1 MISLAFPNGQIN
13 DLTMIAVVTASHK
26 LPANWFDV
34 VLVALVA
41 FGFWRG
47 RINGMTKEIV
57 PTVQWLAIVTTGG
70 FCYKMLG
77 DLLLQQGVIRSV
89 FGKSIN
95 EKTAAYL
102 SAYILIVVVIAIF
115 FSLIKGPL
123 RVRLEGSTIFGSTE
137 YYYGMISGIIRYACI
152 LIFFLAMLNAPYYS
166 AAEIQATKAYNN
178 RWFGGGLAGYS
189 GDYFPTISELQITV
203 FKDSL
208 TGPFIQSNLNVLLVN
223 SVPPGGP
230 VAKPA
235 VVNISR

>member
-1 MISLAFPNGQIN
+1 
-13 DLTMIAVVTASHK
+13 
-26 LPANWFDV
+26 
-34 VLVALVA
+34 
-41 FGFWRG
+41 
-47 RINGMTKEIV
+47 
-57 PTVQWLAIVTTGG
+57 
-70 FCYKMLG
+70 
-77 DLLLQQGVIRSV
+77 LQQGVVRSV

-123 RVRLEGSTIFGSTE
+123 RVRLEGSTFFGSTE

-152 LIFFLAMLNAPYYS
+152 LIFTLAMLNAPYYS

-208 TGPFIQSNLNVLLVN
+208 TGPFIHSNLNVLLVN